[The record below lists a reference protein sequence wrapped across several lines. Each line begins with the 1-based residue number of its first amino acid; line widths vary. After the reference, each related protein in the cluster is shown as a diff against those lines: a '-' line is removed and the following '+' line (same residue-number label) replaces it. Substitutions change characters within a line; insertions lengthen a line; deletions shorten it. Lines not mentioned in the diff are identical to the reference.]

1 MFDSDPGTT
10 SQIEALKTNQIIV
23 PNLQKLLQ
31 DLPVNSQL
39 VVKWT
44 QLEKE
49 IEPQIF
55 NLPITLTTTA
65 TISSAQQTINVNHKL
80 FWFDN
85 TTAFM
90 IDKIKFVVQPELD
103 LSLETLHPYLIKLSF
118 KAQTIIDFANQEQRA
133 FATTFEVEFPKDRFD
148 AARPN

>member
-1 MFDSDPGTT
+1 M
-10 SQIEALKTNQIIV
+10 
-23 PNLQKLLQ
+23 
-31 DLPVNSQL
+31 
-39 VVKWT
+39 

-65 TISSAQQTINVNHKL
+65 TISPVQHTINVNHKL

-90 IDKIKFVVQPELD
+90 IDKIRFVVQPELD
-103 LSLETLHPYLIKLSF
+103 LSLKTLHPYLIKLSF
-118 KAQTIIDFANQEQRA
+118 KAQTIIDFANQEQRT